1 MRQRK
6 RIRIPSKRAGFSED
20 AAAANEAAAKSPVPT
35 QQTVELGAGGRLV
48 IPAPM
53 RAALG
58 MKVGDRLT
66 VRLEGD
72 QLSLYTYQAGIRRA
86 QERLRPYL
94 PENAVDEF
102 LRWKRE
108 EAAREEAKFAKFDD
122 DMTDE

>member
-1 MRQRK
+1 MRTRK
-6 RIRIPSKRAGFSED
+6 RKTKKPSSGFSKD
-20 AAAANEAAAKSPVPT
+20 AAAYAPQSGPMH
-35 QQTVELGAGGRLV
+35 QSVELGAGGRLV

-58 MKVGDRLT
+58 MKVGDQLT

-72 QLSLYTYQAGIRRA
+72 ELRVYTYEAGIRRM

-108 EAAREEAKFAKFDD
+108 EAAKEWAEMDGWPK
-122 DMTDE
+122 DE